1 MILVEET
8 LKTDK
13 FVFHINSHFPISS
26 KMLQRVQGHA
36 NKPMYAAHI
45 TDPNGAEKLLRIQ
58 NSAKQISVMTDPR
71 DQVRSMIS
79 GGVATRGGVLM
90 VLHGYP
96 VLSSDADLWTK
107 LDTQG
112 RRWISLSKLYYQTSR
127 TNNPEMHRRTLK
139 HIMLDAHRLKFKIV
153 EDVIKRFASRDE
165 GVENLRLSYEEP
177 QKGLPKS
184 FKEYGAVSDFQ

>member
-1 MILVEET
+1 MKSFKTFLTEET

-13 FVFHINSHFPISS
+13 FVFHINSHFPISA
-26 KMLQRVQGHA
+26 KMLERVQGHA

-45 TDPNGAEKLLRIQ
+45 TDPNGSSNLLGIQ
-58 NSAKQISVMTDPR
+58 NTAKQISVMTDPR

-96 VLSSDADLWTK
+96 VLASDADLWTK

-112 RRWISLSKLYYQTSR
+112 RRWISL
-127 TNNPEMHRRTLK
+127 
-139 HIMLDAHRLKFKIV
+139 
-153 EDVIKRFASRDE
+153 
-165 GVENLRLSYEEP
+165 
-177 QKGLPKS
+177 
-184 FKEYGAVSDFQ
+184 